1 MRYVEYYSEGQRQ
14 RLRLETISDGEKAF
28 ARQRPA
34 AGQETV
40 KPQEAGSAIF
50 ETLSSQQQRVSSRFH
65 CLTKSEAYYSPS
77 RVKAGTIIPTETV
90 AVDGASSSEIRWMRS
105 EYGMRPVAEGRCGKV
120 LLIAP
125 EDCDNRIAMAFEA
138 ADALF
143 KRGNVGA
150 SHPNFLRVLQR
161 PGPSAHTAETQWA
174 LDNPGEPGLIG
185 ADVHALAAWTVTTGS
200 AGVRVAVLDEGVD
213 TDHRYLENAVVAEA
227 DFVDGKQTAQPDGND
242 AHGTACAGI
251 IAGQSDR
258 AKGLAPGVRLVAA
271 RIAKSDDRGFWIFD
285 DFETADAIDWAWERA
300 KSDVLSNSWGGG
312 PPADVIA
319 NAFNRARTQGREGKG
334 TVVVVAA
341 GNSQRQI
348 DFPGD
353 LDGVLTVGASNQW
366 DERKTRSS
374 KDGES
379 WWGSNYGD
387 ELDLLAPGVRIT
399 TTDIWG
405 PRGYSTKAVTT
416 TFNGTSAAAP
426 HVAAVAGLILSVKRE
441 LSEAR
446 VREIIK
452 QKADALSQGDQPRL
466 VGSGRLNAYMAVRAA
481 RRG

>member
-1 MRYVEYYSEGQRQ
+1 YVEYYSEGQRQ
-14 RLRLETISDGEKAF
+14 RLRLETISDGE
-28 ARQRPA
+28 RRTERLRPA
-34 AGQETV
+34 AFQEPV

-50 ETLSSQQQRVSSRFH
+50 ETLSSQQQRVSSRFQ
-65 CLTKSEAYYSPS
+65 CLSRSEIYFSPS
-77 RVKAGTIIPTETV
+77 RVRAGVVIPTETV
-90 AVDGASSSEIRWMRS
+90 AVDGARSSEIRWMRS
-105 EYGMRPVAEGRCGKV
+105 EYGMKPVAEGRCGKV

-125 EDCDNRIAMAFEA
+125 EDCENRVAMAFEA

-143 KRGNVGA
+143 RRGNVGA

-213 TDHRYLENAVVAEA
+213 TDHRYLEDAVVAEA
-227 DFVDGKQTAQPDGND
+227 DFVDGNQSARPDGND

-251 IAGQSDR
+251 VVGQSDR

-271 RIAKSDDRGFWIFD
+271 RIAKSDDRGFWVFD
-285 DFETADAIDWAWERA
+285 DFETADAIDWAWEKA

-319 NAFNRARTQGREGKG
+319 NAFGRARTQGRGGKG
-334 TVVVVAA
+334 AVVVVAA
-341 GNSQRQI
+341 GNSQSQV
-348 DFPGD
+348 DFPGN
-353 LDGVLTVGASNQW
+353 LEGVLTVGASNQW

-405 PRGYSTKAVTT
+405 PRGYSTKAVTS

-426 HVAAVAGLILSVKRE
+426 HVAAAAGLMLSAKPE
-441 LSEAR
+441 LTEDR
-446 VREIIK
+446 VRAIIK
-452 QKADALSQGDQPRL
+452 QTADALSQGDQPRL
-466 VGSGRLNAYMAVRAA
+466 VGSGRLNAYMAVRVA

>member
-1 MRYVEYYSEGQRQ
+1 MKYVEYYSEGQRQ
-14 RLRLETISDGEKAF
+14 RLPLKTISEGESIIE
-28 ARQRPA
+28 RQRPT
-34 AGQETV
+34 AGQEPI
-40 KPQEAGSAIF
+40 KPQDAGGAIF
-50 ETLSSQQQRVSSRFH
+50 ETLASQEQRVSNRFR
-65 CLTKSEAYYSPS
+65 CLSKSETYYSPS
-77 RVKAGTIIPTETV
+77 RVSAGTVIPTETV
-90 AVDGASSSEIRWMRS
+90 AVDGARSSEIVWMRS
-105 EYGMRPVAEGRCGKV
+105 QYGMKPVAEGRCGKV

-125 EDCDNRIAMAFEA
+125 ADCDNRIALTFEA

-150 SHPNFLRVLQR
+150 AHPNFLRVLQR
-161 PGPSAHTAETQWA
+161 PGPSAHAAATQWA
-174 LDNPGEPGLIG
+174 LDNAGDPGLVG

-200 AGVRVAVLDEGVD
+200 ADVRVAVLDEGVD
-213 TDHRYLENAVVAEA
+213 TNHRYLEDVVAAEA
-227 DFVDGKQTAQPDGND
+227 DFVDGNRTAQPDGND

-251 IAGQSDR
+251 VAGQNER

-285 DFETADAIDWAWERA
+285 DFETADAIDWAWEKAR
-300 KSDVLSNSWGGG
+300 SDVLSNSWGGG

-319 NAFNRARTQGREGKG
+319 NAFGRARKQGRGGKG
-334 TVVVVAA
+334 AVIVVAA
-341 GNSQRQI
+341 GNSQSQI
-348 DFPGD
+348 DFPGN
-353 LDGVLTVGASNQW
+353 LEGVLTVGASNQW

-426 HVAAVAGLILSVKRE
+426 HVAATAGLMLSANPG
-441 LSEAR
+441 LSEGR

-452 QKADALSQGDQPRL
+452 QTADALGQGDQPRL
-466 VGSGRLNAYMAVRAA
+466 VGRGRLNAYMAVRVA

>member
-14 RLRLETISDGEKAF
+14 RLRLATISDGERPTD
-28 ARQRPA
+28 RQRPA
-34 AGQETV
+34 AGQEPV
-40 KPQEAGSAIF
+40 RPQKAGSAIF
-50 ETLSSQQQRVSSRFH
+50 ATLSSQQQRVSSRFH
-65 CLTKSEAYYSPS
+65 CLSKSETYFSPS
-77 RVKAGTIIPTETV
+77 RLSAGIVIPTETV
-90 AVDGASSSEIRWMRS
+90 AVDGARSSEIRWMRS
-105 EYGMRPVAEGRCGKV
+105 QYGMKPVTEGRCGKV

-125 EDCDNRIAMAFEA
+125 EDCDNRIAMTFEA
-138 ADALF
+138 ADALY

-161 PGPSAHTAETQWA
+161 PGPSAHSAATQWA
-174 LDNPGEPGLIG
+174 LDNPGNPGLIG

-200 AGVRVAVLDEGVD
+200 ASVRVAVLDEGVD
-213 TDHRYLENAVVAEA
+213 TDHRYLEDAVVAEA
-227 DFVDGKQTAQPDGND
+227 DFVDGKRTAQPDGND

-251 IAGQSDR
+251 VVGQSDR

-285 DFETADAIDWAWERA
+285 DFETADAIDWAWEKA
-300 KSDVLSNSWGGG
+300 KADVLSNSWGGG
-312 PPADVIA
+312 PPVDVIA
-319 NAFNRARTQGREGKG
+319 NAFSRARTQGRGGKG
-334 TVVVVAA
+334 AVVVVAA
-341 GNSQRQI
+341 GNSQSLV
-348 DFPGD
+348 DFPGN

-379 WWGSNYGD
+379 WWGSNYGN

-426 HVAAVAGLILSVKRE
+426 HVAAAAGLMLSVKPE
-441 LSEAR
+441 LTEGR

-452 QKADALSQGDQPRL
+452 QTADALSPGDQPRL
-466 VGSGRLNAYMAVRAA
+466 VGTGRLNAYMAVRSA